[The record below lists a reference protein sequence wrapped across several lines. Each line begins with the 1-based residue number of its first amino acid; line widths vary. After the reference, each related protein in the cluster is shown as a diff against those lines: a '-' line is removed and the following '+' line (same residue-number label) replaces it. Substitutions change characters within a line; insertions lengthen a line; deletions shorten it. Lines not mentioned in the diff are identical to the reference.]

1 MSLSHP
7 TNRATFNH
15 HHGVPGQRVP
25 GATRQHGD
33 GRHLLRLFLQGH
45 AEADSGHVLEQITF
59 EPGVVVH
66 HLRGRMRNSTLPLVL
81 RSGAG
86 SRPNVPG
93 LRADAASLAEHR
105 EMRFGLRVSPDTI
118 RCGPGEAAF
127 PPGDRPLRVFVDAR
141 TPRVVRSL
149 RRNGPRPDTVPLRLL
164 PEAARC
170 PAAPPSDTVLR
181 HGSAHRRRD
190 ETTRRP
196 SCLSRRRAASRS
208 APSLQAPPELRPR
221 APSGRPTGSA
231 RPPSS
236 RYHPPG
242 MEPAQPHTSTANS
255 VQFRWPLTAPTG

>member
-170 PAAPPSDTVLR
+170 PAAPPSDTVFDTEVHIAVETKLHDDLR
-181 HGSAHRRRD
+181 ACLGEERPPGPPRVCRLRRSFGPGHHPGGRRD
-190 ETTRRP
+190 PHAHLRLATIHRGWSLPSHTLRRLIVCNFGGP
-196 SCLSRRRAASRS
+196 
-208 APSLQAPPELRPR
+208 
-221 APSGRPTGSA
+221 
-231 RPPSS
+231 
-236 RYHPPG
+236 
-242 MEPAQPHTSTANS
+242 
-255 VQFRWPLTAPTG
+255 